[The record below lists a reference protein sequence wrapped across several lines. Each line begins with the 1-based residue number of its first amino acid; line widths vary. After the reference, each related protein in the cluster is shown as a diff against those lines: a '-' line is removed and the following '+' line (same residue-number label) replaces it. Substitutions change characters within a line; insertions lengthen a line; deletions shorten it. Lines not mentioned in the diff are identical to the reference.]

1 MSLVSIKQAN
11 TAANGTRELL
21 NLVYQNL
28 EAIDKSTLTT
38 IQKIEIAKSFIKKI
52 NENPNSAE
60 SKASILSIKRLGIPS
75 LASNTPYYSNTG
87 NFALTSRLSEINILR
102 NASNVMILLS
112 IHCHIKPLDEL
123 VIKEL
128 KSCLYNTFK
137 SIETL
142 AATPNKKSKLL
153 LQFQEQ
159 YFDGSSHDSMLIG
172 VYRQVDRAYCQ
183 EIYSEL
189 LKPFENAAKAVQH
202 NDEQQPNTLYKN

>member
-21 NLVYQNL
+21 NLVFQNL

-52 NENPNSAE
+52 NKNPNSEE

-87 NFALTSRLSEINILR
+87 NFALTSRLSETSILR

-112 IHCHIKPLDEL
+112 IHSYIEPLDEFG
-123 VIKEL
+123 IKEL
-128 KSCLYNTFK
+128 KACLYNTFK
-137 SIETL
+137 SIENL

-159 YFDGSSHDSMLIG
+159 YFDGSNHDSKLINI
-172 VYRQVDRAYCQ
+172 YRQVDRAYCQ
-183 EIYSEL
+183 EIYSDL
-189 LKPFENAAKAVQH
+189 LKPFENAVKAVQQTDKH
-202 NDEQQPNTLYKN
+202 EPNSLYKN